1 MSACAEAAFCAS
13 VVDTYSPL
21 KEYLFRAICDDDDP
35 VGNDRPVRMSAREAE
50 VLDALGAHLSNAQIA
65 GRLHISVR
73 TVESHVASL
82 LRKLG
87 AADRR
92 ELAGLAAV
100 TRPTAAP
107 LNLPAPWTTFIGR
120 EPERAALV

>member
-21 KEYLFRAICDDDDP
+21 KEYLFRAIWEMIRWAMTVRSGCQ
-35 VGNDRPVRMSAREAE
+35 PVRLRCSMRW
-50 VLDALGAHLSNAQIA
+50 GTLSNAQIA

-100 TRPTAAP
+100 TRPPP
-107 LNLPAPWTTFIGR
+107 LR
-120 EPERAALV
+120 